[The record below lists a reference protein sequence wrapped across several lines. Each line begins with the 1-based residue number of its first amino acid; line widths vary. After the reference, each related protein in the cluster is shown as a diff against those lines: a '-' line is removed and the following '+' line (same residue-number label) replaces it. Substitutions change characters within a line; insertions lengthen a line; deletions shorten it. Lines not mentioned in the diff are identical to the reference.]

1 MTRWIDL
8 FTFEG
13 GGKNYVSGYAWSVGL
28 GEGAHPNDQS
38 DGGLKIGG
46 CGMDM
51 GFALVY
57 ALGRKLYPDGF
68 DCAGERC
75 PSNDH
80 CNRVEATHHKDGGYA
95 LRHAWI

>member
-1 MTRWIDL
+1 
-8 FTFEG
+8 
-13 GGKNYVSGYAWSVGL
+13 
-28 GEGAHPNDQS
+28 
-38 DGGLKIGG
+38 
-46 CGMDM
+46 M

-80 CNRVEATHHKDGGYA
+80 SNRVEATHHKDAPGNTPAPGPPPLNDPGRGDGRGSGPSLTRLLSPA
-95 LRHAWI
+95 PNH